1 MFYYARSDT
10 HFLLYIYDN
19 MRNELIDRSNPEV
32 PDENRLEAVLQKS
45 KETSLLRYE
54 RQVYNSETGKG
65 PGGWYPLLVKTPA
78 LFTNEQFSVFRAVHE
93 WRDKIAREDDDSCPF
108 IMPNHVIFSIA
119 KHLPKDL
126 IALTS
131 VAHPISYS
139 VKSRSTELLEVI
151 KAAQANG
158 QTGPSM
164 INILRPDAV
173 GALIKANLHIA
184 AQATPL
190 PISQFPEIDE
200 KDLRSDKSSFWGG
213 AFGSSAWEPR
223 KSTDN
228 QDDSLRLALPFPT
241 VSEEAFST
249 ASHTTLNK
257 PEPEEEDDEEEEED
271 EAPTPP
277 PKKNEPFTLRR
288 GAKRP
293 SSAISTDEP
302 TTTGNENENETE
314 NEISLNS
321 EKEAKRLKKE
331 GKRKKK
337 AAKKAKRE
345 SRDVEMV
352 DNEGEEEEAFDYSA
366 APSVVNV
373 KKEKGKKSKSG
384 GGEKKEKKSKK
395 EEPFDPYQ
403 KSMDANTGMRRV
415 QSERAGRSGTFKN

>member
-19 MRNELIDRSNPEV
+19 MRNELIDKSNPEV
-32 PDENRLEAVLQKS
+32 PDENRTEIVLQKS

-65 PGGWYPLLVKTPA
+65 AGGWYPLLVKTPA
-78 LFTNEQFSVFRAVHE
+78 LFNNEQFSVFRAVHE

-139 VKSRSTELLEVI
+139 VKSQSAELLAAI

-158 QTGPSM
+158 HTGPSM
-164 INILRPDAV
+164 INILRPDSV
-173 GALIKANLHIA
+173 GAFVKANLPHIA

-190 PISQFPEIDE
+190 PITQFPEIDE
-200 KDLRSDKSSFWGG
+200 KELRSEKSSFWGG

-228 QDDSLRLALPFPT
+228 QDESLRLALPFPA
-241 VSEEAFST
+241 VSAEAFST
-249 ASHTTLNK
+249 ASHTTSRK
-257 PEPEEEDDEEEEED
+257 PEPEEEDDEEEEE
-271 EAPTPP
+271 ESPPSP
-277 PKKNEPFTLRR
+277 PKPKNEPFTLRR
-288 GAKRP
+288 GTKRP
-293 SSAISTDEP
+293 SSVISTDEP
-302 TTTGNENENETE
+302 TTTTGNENENE
-314 NEISLNS
+314 ISLLDSDSS

-331 GKRKKK
+331 EKRRKK
-337 AAKKAKRE
+337 AEKKAKRE
-345 SRDVEMV
+345 LRDVEMN
-352 DNEGEEEEAFDYSA
+352 DGEVEEEAFDYSA

-384 GGEKKEKKSKK
+384 GEKKGKERKK